1 MIDTSHTFFPS
12 SEYYFEY
19 LFLGACSK
27 CIIWIANMVLL
38 SFNIY
43 LSSVEAFA
51 RGAQNFFWLL
61 GLLLGL
67 KLQFLVW
74 KIVDEQVFDGL
85 SVSRTI
91 QKILGGLESRFFAS
105 CHGLRTNVAA
115 CNDAPNESSHE
126 GKEDLYSITS
136 CKSSSLILL
145 HRWKLTTIPNVLRQ
159 LQLTEGSISVASLRP
174 FLHEFLRT
182 EHFCINSILCNILE
196 FYSTK
201 ASFKTDTNF

>member
-51 RGAQNFFWLL
+51 RGAQNLPWLL

-85 SVSRTI
+85 SVSRTV

-105 CHGLRTNVAA
+105 CHGLHTNVVA

-126 GKEDLYSITS
+126 EKEDLYSITS

-145 HRWKLTTIPNVLRQ
+145 HRWKLKTIPNVLRQ

-174 FLHEFLRT
+174 FLHEFLRQ
-182 EHFCINSILCNILE
+182 NIFVLAQSCVI
-196 FYSTK
+196 Y
-201 ASFKTDTNF
+201 